1 MAKRQRHKSLL
12 DKSLAAAVS
21 AIEIYNKPDFK
32 YREETFALLMA
43 NAWELLLKA
52 KILKDNKNVLKSIYV
67 PAKTTTKDN
76 RKIKRFFPKTNR
88 SGNPMTIN
96 IFAALDKAPAD
107 KILKGNIE
115 SLVEIR
121 DNAAHF
127 ANSERLFQ
135 KKVLEVGT
143 ATLRSY
149 VATHKEWFDE
159 DLSRYNFYLMPL
171 SFFHPFEFESQSIS
185 KTDKQQKNL
194 LAFIKK
200 KEKAYPSDEKRTHNI
215 SLALEMRFVKSG
227 TSTAMAVRYTD
238 DPRAV
243 PVRIEEEQ
251 VFKTKHPLSYEDLI
265 HRCKERYKNFTTNS
279 DFWVRKKQLE
289 NVPDF
294 QYARPR
300 YLDFERKK
308 GGMKMYYSPE
318 IFKMLDEYYTLRS

>member
-1 MAKRQRHKSLL
+1 MAKRQRYKSLL

-32 YREETFALLMA
+32 YREETFALLMT

-52 KILKDNKNVLKSIYV
+52 KILKDNKNVLKTIYM

-76 RKIKRFFPKTNR
+76 RRIKRFFPKTNR
-88 SGNPMTIN
+88 SGNPMTID
-96 IFAALDKAPAD
+96 IFAALDRASVD
-107 KILKGNIE
+107 KVLKGNIE

-127 ANSERLFQ
+127 ANSERFFQ

-149 VATHKEWFDE
+149 VTTHKEWFDE

-185 KTDKQQKNL
+185 KIDKQQKNL

-215 SLALEMRFVKSG
+215 SLALEMRFVKSD
-227 TSTAMAVRYTD
+227 TPTAMPVRYTD
-238 DPRAV
+238 DPRAA
-243 PVRIEEEQ
+243 PVRIEEEY
-251 VFKTKHPLSYEDLI
+251 VFKTQYPLSYDDLV
-265 HRCKERYKNFTTNS
+265 HSCKGRYKNFAINPN
-279 DFWVRKKQLE
+279 FWAHKKQLE
-289 NVPDF
+289 SVPEF
-294 QYARPR
+294 KYARPR

-318 IFKMLDEYYTLRS
+318 IFKMFDSYYTKK